1 MLGGSLLALP
11 QPLSHPCF
19 RGLPRTSGLKGFEKP
34 WTWLVGDRKATKAS
48 RGWSK
53 GMVCMHLRTL
63 WLPYLYRPQSP
74 AGLRIWGR
82 EIWGAEGGEAGS

>member
-1 MLGGSLLALP
+1 MLGGSFLALP

-34 WTWLVGDRKATKAS
+34 WTRLVGDRKATKAS

-53 GMVCMHLRTL
+53 GPGLHASSHTVVAIPLQATVTR
-63 WLPYLYRPQSP
+63 RPENLGQ
-74 AGLRIWGR
+74 GNLGR
-82 EIWGAEGGEAGS
+82 KGRGGR